1 MIFYVDGS
9 RSSLGCQIAITDI
22 EGSPICI
29 EYLGENLTNIE
40 LEYEAILGACIRA
53 DENSK
58 IFTDCEICVKQIQ
71 NTYKVKNKKFMVYLD
86 KIRPLI
92 KEKNIIVEW
101 VSRDANLAGYILE
114 NKVDKAARERVSK
127 RKNKNIC
134 NETI

>member
-9 RSSLGCQIAITDI
+9 KSLLGCQIAITDV

-53 DENSK
+53 DDKSI
-58 IFTDCEICVKQIQ
+58 IFTDCEICVKQISSE
-71 NTYKVKNKKFMVYLD
+71 YKVKNKKFMVYLN
-86 KIRPLI
+86 KIRPLV
-92 KEKNIIVEW
+92 KEKNITIEW

-114 NKVDKAARERVSK
+114 NKVTKASRERVSK
-127 RKNKNIC
+127 KRK
-134 NETI
+134 